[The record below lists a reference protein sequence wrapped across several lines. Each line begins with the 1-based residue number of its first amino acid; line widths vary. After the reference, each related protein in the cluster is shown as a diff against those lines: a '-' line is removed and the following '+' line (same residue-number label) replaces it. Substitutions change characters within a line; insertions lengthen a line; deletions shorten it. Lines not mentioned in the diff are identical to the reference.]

1 MDFCYHGSLATSSTS
16 LLRELGIH
24 DQGLRQA
31 GKAAS
36 EAAEMSNCKEKT
48 PACVQIMDIYLMFK
62 IGDIANVSVKS
73 VIKQHSILTV

>member
-1 MDFCYHGSLATSSTS
+1 MEFCYHGSLGTSSTS

-36 EAAEMSNCKEKT
+36 EAAEMSNWKEKT
-48 PACVQIMDIYLMFK
+48 PACVQIMDIYLTCEIRDM
-62 IGDIANVSVKS
+62 ANVSVKS
-73 VIKQHSILTV
+73 LIKQHSILTV